1 MKKYFVPILLL
12 VVLFVLTACTEGT
25 SEQPSKSNNNDST
38 TNSSSN
44 NEESKK
50 DSIVIGFEADAGTLI
65 ANTDVNYATDA
76 QIRNIYDP
84 LITRD
89 SQTGKYIPFLA
100 ESWESID
107 ELTWRLTLKEG
118 VKFHNGAD
126 FNAESVKFSIDY
138 ILDENNGSFY
148 RSRWANISEVVVLS
162 PTEVEIRTSV
172 PFPGLI
178 ERITGDLLILEPGYV
193 AQVGNDEAAKKPV
206 GTGPYQFVEWS
217 RDNYL
222 KLEAFEEYW
231 NGAPSIKQV
240 EFRYI
245 PEFSSRLSAFLS
257 GEIDLFKN
265 IPVDSVQSVEADAN
279 SKIEEVSSS
288 RINYLALNTHYEGPL
303 QDEKVRLAI
312 NYAVD
317 VDELISAIL
326 NGHAT
331 KMTGPLSKINSNYTE
346 TTDYSYDAD
355 KAIALLKEAGYAP
368 EDITLT
374 LDTPNGRYPMDAQVA
389 QAIAAQLQRIGI
401 KVNVQV
407 NEWGTHLEKIRNR
420 EMKDMYI
427 LGWGP
432 AFEPDSTIFDL
443 FTQNAPYSSFYDEA
457 IEQEIVAATKIF
469 DNAERK
475 EAYNHIQHLL
485 VDTAAWVPLWQQ
497 GDLYAVRANLKFEPR
512 VDEEIKVF
520 EMSWE

>member
-1 MKKYFVPILLL
+1 MKKYFAPILLL

-222 KLEAFEEYW
+222 
-231 NGAPSIKQV
+231 V
-240 EFRYI
+240 
-245 PEFSSRLSAFLS
+245 
-257 GEIDLFKN
+257 
-265 IPVDSVQSVEADAN
+265 
-279 SKIEEVSSS
+279 
-288 RINYLALNTHYEGPL
+288 
-303 QDEKVRLAI
+303 
-312 NYAVD
+312 
-317 VDELISAIL
+317 
-326 NGHAT
+326 
-331 KMTGPLSKINSNYTE
+331 
-346 TTDYSYDAD
+346 
-355 KAIALLKEAGYAP
+355 
-368 EDITLT
+368 
-374 LDTPNGRYPMDAQVA
+374 YPMS
-389 QAIAAQLQRIGI
+389 
-401 KVNVQV
+401 
-407 NEWGTHLEKIRNR
+407 
-420 EMKDMYI
+420 M
-427 LGWGP
+427 
-432 AFEPDSTIFDL
+432 
-443 FTQNAPYSSFYDEA
+443 
-457 IEQEIVAATKIF
+457 
-469 DNAERK
+469 
-475 EAYNHIQHLL
+475 
-485 VDTAAWVPLWQQ
+485 
-497 GDLYAVRANLKFEPR
+497 
-512 VDEEIKVF
+512 
-520 EMSWE
+520 